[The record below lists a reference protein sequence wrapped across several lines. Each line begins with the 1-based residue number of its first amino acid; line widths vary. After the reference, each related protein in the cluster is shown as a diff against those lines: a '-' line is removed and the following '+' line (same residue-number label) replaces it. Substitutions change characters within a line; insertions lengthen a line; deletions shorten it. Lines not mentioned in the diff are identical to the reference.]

1 MNETEFEQAIK
12 ATARE
17 ISSMSSKELRAE
29 VEKRENCDFAN
40 IFSETGEASD
50 ENLGYYPTQA
60 NQAKRISPITEEK
73 LEEIVNQA
81 VAKQLKLFLPIM
93 VEKILSKLEQSKISS
108 SY

>member
-1 MNETEFEQAIK
+1 MNETKFEQAIK
-12 ATARE
+12 ATALE
-17 ISSMSSKELRAE
+17 LSSMSSKELRAE

-40 IFSETGEASD
+40 IFSETGEASE
-50 ENLGYYPTQA
+50 ENLGYYPTQ
-60 NQAKRISPITEEK
+60 EK

-93 VEKILSKLEQSKISS
+93 VEKILSKLEHSKMSG